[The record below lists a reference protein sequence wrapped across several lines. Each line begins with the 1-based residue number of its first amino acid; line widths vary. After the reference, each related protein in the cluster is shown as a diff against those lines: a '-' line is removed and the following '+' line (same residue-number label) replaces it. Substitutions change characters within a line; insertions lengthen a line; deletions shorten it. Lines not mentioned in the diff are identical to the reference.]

1 MLTKLLSDED
11 KKRFLLFAEL
21 LSLADKPLLWDG
33 KPKEEITA
41 QTDINKL
48 TIQKGAAETQLLAE
62 WGWKNA
68 TPALATFATL
78 LSTSP
83 YETNL
88 KGLLTSP
95 SQAETS
101 LIKLLKCLPLLEDTE
116 DPAVRWNAVSAV
128 LRELLDEHAFTNP
141 YAIRIALYE
150 LMLLAL
156 ADGIP
161 SPVEYRFL
169 EEFQRHHRVE
179 DDAFREIL
187 ERAEN
192 MYRETQKTIA
202 LVLE

>member
-41 QTDINKL
+41 RTDMNSIS
-48 TIQKGAAETQLLAE
+48 IQKGEAEVRLLTE
-62 WGWKNA
+62 WGWKNNSWQF
-68 TPALATFATL
+68 P
-78 LSTSP
+78 
-83 YETNL
+83 
-88 KGLLTSP
+88 GMGQMP
-95 SQAETS
+95 SQIES
-101 LIKLLKCLPLLEDTE
+101 NLIEFLKDLPIHNNTE
-116 DPAVRWNAVSAV
+116 DPAIRWNAVSTA
-128 LRELLDEHAFTNP
+128 LRGLLDENTFTNT

-150 LMLLAL
+150 FMLLAL

-179 DDAFREIL
+179 DYAFREIL

>member
-41 QTDINKL
+41 RTDMNSIAIQRGEAEARLL
-48 TIQKGAAETQLLAE
+48 TE
-62 WGWKNA
+62 WGWKA
-68 TPALATFATL
+68 TSAWSFPGAPPS
-78 LSTSP
+78 LSRV
-83 YETNL
+83 
-88 KGLLTSP
+88 
-95 SQAETS
+95 ETS
-101 LIKLLKCLPLLEDTE
+101 LIEFLKDLPIHKSTE
-116 DPAVRWNAVSAV
+116 DPAVRWNAVSAA
-128 LRELLDEHAFTNP
+128 LRALLDENAFTNT

-179 DDAFREIL
+179 DYAFREIL